1 MHLTRCVSV
10 FPLFFLI
17 SCFEAAIYA
26 NKDVYI
32 AKFSAKL
39 INFIVENSGHNTASF
54 FSIFEFWNKSYNK
67 FNLKV
72 HFSKSASEVMPLCL
86 TQFHVNGF
94 MTISQC
100 FKMLFP
106 YFLNNWVKN
115 EPNLTTVGT
124 STFDKMSH

>member
-1 MHLTRCVSV
+1 
-10 FPLFFLI
+10 LFFLI

-32 AKFSAKL
+32 ANFLAKL
-39 INFIVENSGHNTASF
+39 INFIAENSYNNTASF
-54 FSIFEFWNKSYNK
+54 LSIFEFWNKSYNK

-94 MTISQC
+94 IDYITVFQNALP
-100 FKMLFP
+100 LF
-106 YFLNNWVKN
+106 L
-115 EPNLTTVGT
+115 E
-124 STFDKMSH
+124 